1 MKYYY
6 FTLLDFQ
13 AGIKLPEKPFKNLQ
27 TFLINLSSLYMIINF
42 DASVFSSF
50 FKWLQI
56 LLNKLWVWSLPKPLW
71 GMSSSGRWRWPF
83 SMQLI
88 YVFKQYKLPFLLY
101 ALQYQITFIVL
112 KNERREGE
120 ERGGEHMCS
129 YL

>member
-6 FTLLDFQ
+6 FPLLDFQ

-56 LLNKLWVWSLPKPLW
+56 LLNKLWVWSLPKPL
-71 GMSSSGRWRWPF
+71 
-83 SMQLI
+83 
-88 YVFKQYKLPFLLY
+88 
-101 ALQYQITFIVL
+101 
-112 KNERREGE
+112 
-120 ERGGEHMCS
+120 
-129 YL
+129 